1 MAKHI
6 AIQFSDSQPAASD
19 DDPADG
25 YTTLMG
31 RAPGLVE
38 IENLPTWTAPLG
50 VAGSLPEH
58 VPEYDAADVDE
69 PIQMY
74 LQEIGRVPLL
84 TVQEEVVLARAVVAA
99 RRLTEYR
106 QRSAGVEPDCAEV
119 VRTIYGACYA
129 GVELAVV
136 HAADLL
142 LARPVDWATVLD
154 ETASRLTNLRAGES
168 SSHAYTAERATLHD
182 ARTAWDLLPTHI
194 RTAVQDSAEW
204 PLEDDLPVMHAVLQE
219 AVESEWR
226 RVQREGE
233 AAKRY
238 LIEAN
243 TRLVVSI
250 AKKYAGRG
258 LSLLDLI
265 QEGNIG
271 LMRATDKFDHT
282 RGFKFS
288 TYATWWVRQAVA
300 RAISDQSRTIRLPV
314 HVCETIYRLRK
325 AGQRLYQE
333 LGCEPTIQQLAAE
346 LGLTVAK
353 TQKVLLAAKQPISL
367 ETPFGDEGDARI
379 CEFVED
385 GRQPSPATVVDETLL
400 REQITRILGTL
411 PVRERTIIE
420 MRYGMLDGRCRTLE
434 EVGAEFEITRERVR
448 QIEQSVLKKL
458 RGPKIRRTLRAYL
471 EE

>member
-84 TVQEEVVLARAVVAA
+84 TAQEEVVLARAVVAA
-99 RRLTEYR
+99 RKLTEYR

-168 SSHAYTAERATLHD
+168 SSCVHRRACYAPRRPH
-182 ARTAWDLLPTHI
+182 RVGPLPTHI

-420 MRYGMLDGRCRTLE
+420 MRNGMHDGRCLTLE
-434 EVGAEFEITRERVR
+434 EVGAEFEINRDRGR